1 MVDATKI
8 KIVENGK
15 EMIFEEGKDKIKSV
29 EFDIIDKIVTIAFEK
44 DSEFEEKIL
53 FLDNAFSIEYN
64 EK

>member
-1 MVDATKI
+1 
-8 KIVENGK
+8 
-15 EMIFEEGKDKIKSV
+15 MIFEEGKYKIKSV